1 MANMFMRCS
10 FVLSSGLLLLSALF
24 LSLPRRQTTACVAFW
39 TLWPE
44 LQEMSCFCILLGYK
58 LKLQGIHKS
67 PHPVV
72 CGRKPM
78 PKGKD
83 MPQAQANLQD
93 WTLSETLCLDGWV
106 GAWESRPRKPAVE
119 AHSALSPRVVS
130 AIKAGSIG

>member
-1 MANMFMRCS
+1 MANTFMRCS

-106 GAWESRPRKPAVE
+106 RGKAAPESLQWKHTLHCLPESSVP
-119 AHSALSPRVVS
+119 
-130 AIKAGSIG
+130 